1 MLIFSRIVL
10 ILVLEVAHTR
20 HHHRYAEAVSSGDA
34 VGVTY
39 GAPGLRYGCDPGL
52 SSEGDTVIE
61 GEEGITREYCPVE
74 VKAEVSSLRNG
85 LLEGIDT

>member
-1 MLIFSRIVL
+1 M
-10 ILVLEVAHTR
+10 LEVAHTR
-20 HHHRYAEAVSSGDA
+20 HHHRYAEAISSGDA

-61 GEEGITREYCPVE
+61 GEEGITREYCPME
-74 VKAEVSSLRNG
+74 VKAEVTSLRNG